1 LFSGLLPETPI
12 GHIITI
18 RSETDQKR
26 IKDFN
31 EDQRRIYREW
41 QSKMSKGKEKDI
53 ETMKKDMESLSKLL
67 QEMFGEKR

>member
-1 LFSGLLPETPI
+1 MFSGLLPETPI

-41 QSKMSKGKEKDI
+41 QSKMSKEKEKDI